1 MFISSHNL
9 VISQAIADALL
20 AALSARPAAAL
31 LITPFVHLW
40 TAGPATILP
49 SAVPADF
56 TEAAFVGYAAS
67 ALALPL
73 VGPINVDGETIGV
86 TESNT
91 FIGGAVVPPGE
102 MIAGYWIDEAAAAG
116 VNLYFAERFVSPVP
130 IAVIG
135 DFVSLDFIA
144 ALRTQLGF

>member
-1 MFISSHNL
+1 VFISSHNL
-9 VISQAIADALL
+9 VISQAISEALL
-20 AALSARPAAAL
+20 DALSARPAAAL
-31 LITPFVHLW
+31 LVTPFIHLW

-56 TEAAFVGYAAS
+56 TECTFAGYAAQ

-73 VGPINVDGETIGV
+73 VGPINVDGETLGV
-86 TESNT
+86 TGPGN
-91 FIGGAVVPPGE
+91 FIAGAVVPPGE
-102 MIAGYWIDEAAAAG
+102 MVAGYWIDEAAAAG
-116 VNLYFAERFVSPVP
+116 VNLYFAERFVSPIP
-130 IAVIG
+130 IAVAG